1 MLNVLSKDQVNEIG
15 LFLDGKIRYFA
26 QFDLLYMYNRVM
38 CRRKSRGVRRPLLE
52 VTNTGLLQQQQ
63 LEDDS
68 ARHQQKKKKT
78 GTEPTVEE
86 PVASA
91 TKTRYY
97 RLTPKDLYRTVCAW
111 GSADEIGG

>member
-1 MLNVLSKDQVNEIG
+1 
-15 LFLDGKIRYFA
+15 
-26 QFDLLYMYNRVM
+26 M

-63 LEDDS
+63 QEDDDS
-68 ARHQQKKKKT
+68 SRYQQKKKKT
-78 GTEPTVEE
+78 ATEPAVEE

-97 RLTPKDLYRTVCAW
+97 KLTPKDLYRTVCAW
-111 GSADEIGG
+111 GSADEIEGQGELGWGRETGD

>member
-1 MLNVLSKDQVNEIG
+1 M
-15 LFLDGKIRYFA
+15 
-26 QFDLLYMYNRVM
+26 
-38 CRRKSRGVRRPLLE
+38 E

-78 GTEPTVEE
+78 VTEPAVEE
-86 PVASA
+86 PVAST

-97 RLTPKDLYRTVCAW
+97 KLTPKDPYRTVCACQLMKSQGRGMLGW
-111 GSADEIGG
+111 GRETGDLGEWYGRPLLGKPDHVG